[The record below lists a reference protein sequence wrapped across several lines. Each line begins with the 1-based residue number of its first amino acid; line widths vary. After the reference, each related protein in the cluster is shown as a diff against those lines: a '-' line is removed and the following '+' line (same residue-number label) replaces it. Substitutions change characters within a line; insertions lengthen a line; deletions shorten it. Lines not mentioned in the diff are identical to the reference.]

1 MTLSSDQPG
10 SEKQPLNDV
19 PESLEPT
26 LGIVDIEETVSISSL
41 ASSDEHIFVAS
52 QWQLIRWKFVK
63 HKLAVISLIVL
74 VLMSLMAIF
83 ADFLVPY
90 DGFNHNSD
98 FVYVPPV
105 ELHFVD
111 QEGRFHLQPFVYP
124 LEQIIDQ
131 RTFSVTYQTNTSVM
145 QPIYFMVH
153 GDPYQLWGLFS
164 SDIHLF
170 GLENGQPGFY
180 LFGTD
185 RLGRDVLTRTVLGA
199 RISLSI
205 GLVGVFLSLFLGVL
219 MGGLSGYY
227 GGWVDNMVQ
236 RLIVVIRSLPTIPL
250 WMALSAAVPPKWT
263 PEQTY
268 FAIVVIL
275 SFIGWTGLAR
285 VVRGRFLSLREEDFV
300 IAARLLGAGRWRI
313 VFVHMVPSFMSYLIA
328 SLTLAIPGMI
338 LGETSL
344 SFLGIG
350 LRPPAVSWG
359 VLLQEAQNV
368 ATVAKAPWL
377 LWPGVFVVIAVLA
390 FNFVGDGLR
399 DAADPYSR

>member
-1 MTLSSDQPG
+1 MTYTPDQPDNSSQIQQDPLHP
-10 SEKQPLNDV
+10 SEAIP
-19 PESLEPT
+19 
-26 LGIVDIEETVSISSL
+26 DINEGEEAVSIASL
-41 ASSDEHIFVAS
+41 VAKDERIFVAS

-74 VLMSLMAIF
+74 GVLSLMAIF
-83 ADFLVPY
+83 ADFLTPY
-90 DGFNHNSD
+90 NGFIHNSD
-98 FVYVPPV
+98 FIYVPPTAIR
-105 ELHFVD
+105 FID
-111 QEGRFHLQPFVYP
+111 KQGRFHPQPFIYP
-124 LEQIIDQ
+124 VEQVIDP
-131 RTFSVTYQTNTSVM
+131 RTFAITYQEDTTRILPV
-145 QPIYFMVH
+145 YFLVR
-153 GDPYQLWGLFS
+153 GDPYALWGLIPM
-164 SDIHLF
+164 DVHLF
-170 GLENGQPGFY
+170 GLEKGQKGIF

-185 RLGRDVLTRTVLGA
+185 RLGRDVLTRTIFGA

-219 MGGLSGYY
+219 LGGLSGYY
-227 GGWVDNMVQ
+227 GGWVDNLVQ

-268 FAIVVIL
+268 FAIVIIL

-285 VVRGRFLSLREEDFV
+285 VVRGRFLALREEDFV
-300 IAARLLGAGRWRI
+300 IAARLVGASRMRI
-313 VFVHMVPSFMSYLIA
+313 VFVHMVPSFLSYLIA

-377 LWPGVFVVIAVLA
+377 LWPGVFVVVAVLA